1 MKSNILKSIVALT
14 SIATLFSVN
23 AKLQSK
29 VVYGQDDRLDIYQ
42 VVDQNHLKLA
52 AATAAMIPGNALS
65 INNTD
70 DSVTITGSTL
80 QGDGMCASERFS
92 NQRTAAMC
100 SGFLVGDQYLVTAGH
115 CIQSQS
121 DCNSNAWVFDYN
133 VKSQDQ
139 ADYKVSKS
147 NVYRCSQIISRK
159 LERGDQNDYAFIKLD
174 RVVAGIAPLKFRRS
188 GKVANK
194 SRLVMIGHPSGLPTK
209 VEAGGSIRNNS
220 NAIYFQATTDSY
232 GGNSGSAVFN
242 YDTNEVEGIL
252 VRGDTDYKYDSR
264 KGCYVTNVCSESSC
278 RGEDVTR
285 ITNIVEL
292 QKL

>member
-1 MKSNILKSIVALT
+1 MKSNLLKSAVAALT
-14 SIATLFSVN
+14 LATIFSVS
-23 AKLQSK
+23 AKVQPK

-42 VVDQNHLKLA
+42 VVNPIHLKLA
-52 AATAAMIPGNALS
+52 SATAAMIPGNALS
-65 INNTD
+65 INNAD

-80 QGDGMCASERFS
+80 EGDGMCTSERFS

-100 SGFLVGDQYLVTAGH
+100 SGFLVGDQYLLTAGH

-121 DCNSNAWVFDYN
+121 DCNSNNWVFDYN
-133 VKSQDQ
+133 VKSQGQ

-147 NVYRCSQIISRK
+147 NVYKCSQIISRK
-159 LERGDQNDYAFIKLD
+159 LERGNQDDYALIKLD
-174 RVVAGIAPLKFRRS
+174 RVVEGVTPLKFRRA
-188 GKVANK
+188 GKVADK
-194 SRLVMIGHPSGLPTK
+194 SRLIMIGHPSGLPTK

-220 NAIYFQATTDSY
+220 NSVYFQATTDSY

-252 VRGDTDYKYDSR
+252 VRGETDYKYDSK